1 MSQVPPPFPTDG
13 MPPPSGFPAQPGGD
27 NAPAAIRPGKKW
39 FWIGGAT
46 IVIGAIAAIVIGI
59 IGILNVYNTVDGFE
73 DVRPDGGSI
82 TLDQPGGYV
91 IYSADQFGSV
101 PRVAVTSPSGEI
113 IDLTRYVG
121 DLTYDLDGEQGRAAY
136 TFQAEQA
143 GTYQVVT
150 DRPVAIGESIG
161 GDLVRAILTPMAI
174 GLVMFFLGLAVIM
187 ITAIRRSTAKKP
199 LIAHR

>member
-1 MSQVPPPFPTDG
+1 MSQGPSPFPADG
-13 MPPPSGFPAQPGGD
+13 MPPPPQPPNGRPPSGFRAQPGGD
-27 NAPAAIRPGKKW
+27 NARVAITPGKRW

-46 IVIGAIAAIVIGI
+46 IFIGAIAAIAIGI
-59 IGILNVYNTVDGFE
+59 IGILNVFNTVDGFE

-113 IDLTRYVG
+113 IDLARYVG
-121 DLTYDLDGEQGRAAY
+121 ELTYDFNGEQGRAAY

-150 DRPVAIGESIG
+150 DRPVAIGESI
-161 GDLVRAILTPMAI
+161 AI
-174 GLVMFFLGLAVIM
+174 GSVMFFLGLAIVA
-187 ITAIRRSTAKKP
+187 ITAIRRSTAKKRV
-199 LIAHR
+199 IAHH

>member
-1 MSQVPPPFPTDG
+1 

-174 GLVMFFLGLAVIM
+174 GLVMFFLGLAIIM